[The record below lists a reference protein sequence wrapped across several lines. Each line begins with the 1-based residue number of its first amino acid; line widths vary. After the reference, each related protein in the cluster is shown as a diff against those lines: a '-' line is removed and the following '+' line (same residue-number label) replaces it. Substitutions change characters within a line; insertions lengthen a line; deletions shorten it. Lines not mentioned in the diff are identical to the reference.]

1 MARIRI
7 EFGSGLTLSSSSPSQ
22 KCGPPRR
29 TRFCVGPGRGNNDL
43 GLRAGIDS
51 TPDNQSA
58 ARKFGA
64 FVHARQAIVS
74 LAPTSVQNLRVDTF
88 PVVPDAHP
96 ELPVV
101 IVDANVN
108 SRRAGLLKGVA

>member
-1 MARIRI
+1 M
-7 EFGSGLTLSSSSPSQ
+7 
-22 KCGPPRR
+22 
-29 TRFCVGPGRGNNDL
+29 NNDL
-43 GLRAGIDS
+43 GLRAGIDF
-51 TPDNQSA
+51 TPDNQCA
-58 ARKFGA
+58 TRKLGA
-64 FVHARQAIVS
+64 FVHARQAIVPVT
-74 LAPTSVQNLRVDTF
+74 PTYVQNLLVDTF